1 MEQRRMEGNE
11 RTSVLSLVLV
21 VVALVVVSAGLI
33 TAIYFL
39 TTEFYDKETFL
50 PDDFYSARASVRWDA
65 LHNFKAKKP
74 TALERLQEI
83 LDGDP
88 SVLVRAEALSCIC
101 RNFSDDAPGA
111 IRKAFNSEEP
121 LLMREALYLIGKYRL
136 HRRCL
141 HTVQKALRSK
151 HPSVAALAKSILA
164 RLPEEERRRILSSAQ
179 DEPEDDEEG
188 GDDGSSNGKCK
199 P

>member
-1 MEQRRMEGNE
+1 MHRNE
-11 RTSVLSLVLV
+11 KTNILSVVLV
-21 VVALVVVSAGLI
+21 VVALIVVSAGLI

-50 PDDFYSARASVRWDA
+50 PDDCYSARASVRWEA
-65 LHNFKAKKP
+65 LHSFEAKKP
-74 TALERLQEI
+74 TALEKLQAI

-101 RNFSDDAPGA
+101 RNFPDDAPNA
-111 IRKAFNSEEP
+111 IRRAFNSEEP
-121 LLMREALYLIGKYRL
+121 LLMREALYLIGRYRL
-136 HRRCL
+136 HRRCS
-141 HTVQKALRSK
+141 HTLQKALKSK

-164 RLPEEERRRILSSAQ
+164 RLPEEERRRILSSSQ

-188 GDDGSSNGKCK
+188 GDDGGSDRKSK